1 MFYMGHNLEYVIC
14 PGRFPEKKHRESY
27 LKIYKCWQEVW
38 GATFK
43 ELDGLDSLKSD
54 AFTRQDFI
62 GAIFVDG
69 DCKAMALYRYVD
81 ASLVT
86 IEDDSYF
93 ANWNEV
99 ALQKLRSQGDKIL
112 VCSYFTIHPSARK
125 ETLGFAMRDFL
136 IGLTSTVIL
145 HTEMDAMTSAA
156 RKNRGVEKL
165 TYEWGAM
172 PIAIDVPSGHGEGVY
187 VDLAAFY
194 KEQVSAARKT
204 QEITPYLDEMWK
216 TKTVIAYQPIEE
228 MSHFEVQTPSIKKAS

>member
-1 MFYMGHNLEYVIC
+1 MFYMGHKLEYVIC
-14 PGRFPEKKHRESY
+14 PGRFPEESQRETY
-27 LKIYKCWQEVW
+27 LKIYKCWQDVW

-43 ELDGLDSLKSD
+43 ELDGLDELKSD

-69 DCKAMALYRYVD
+69 ECKAMALYRYVD
-81 ASLVT
+81 ASLPT
-86 IEDDSYF
+86 MKDDSYF
-93 ANWNEV
+93 ANWNEI
-99 ALQKLRSQGDKIL
+99 AIKKLCSHGQRVL
-112 VCSYFTIHPSARK
+112 VCSYFTIHPTARK

-165 TYEWGAM
+165 TYEWGAL
-172 PIAIDVPSGHGEGVY
+172 PIAIDVPSGHGADVY

-194 KEQVSAARKT
+194 KAQVSVARKANV
-204 QEITPYLDEMWK
+204 ITPFIDELWN
-216 TKTVIAYQPIEE
+216 TKTVIECRPTEEITHFRVQPGT
-228 MSHFEVQTPSIKKAS
+228 SKKVA